1 MPKEL
6 DEAACIDGCGPLRTF
21 LKVMVPNVTPAILT
35 ITVFS
40 VVWYYN
46 DYTLSGM
53 LLNDHFPLSVTV
65 TAVSTALNNKL
76 QNMAG
81 QTMGADIKLLSDSIL
96 SAACLIVV
104 LPLIGMYV
112 VVQRFFTE
120 GVERTGIVG

>member
-1 MPKEL
+1 
-6 DEAACIDGCGPLRTF
+6 
-21 LKVMVPNVTPAILT
+21 MVPNVVPALLT

-46 DYTLSGM
+46 DYTLSSM
-53 LLNDHFPLSVTV
+53 LLNDNFPLSVTL
-65 TAVSTALNNKL
+65 TGVSTSLNNKL

-81 QTMGADIKLLSDSIL
+81 QVNGADVKLLSDSIL